1 MLELIKELMEREWQ
15 FELVT
20 GPDGLGSDWQDAYH
34 LHMYLGNEEHKVYN
48 DADAIS
54 LLTEIKTYW

>member
-1 MLELIKELMEREWQ
+1 MERCWQ

-20 GPDGLGSDWQDAYH
+20 GPDGLGSDWQDGYH
-34 LHMYLGNEEHKVYN
+34 LHMYLGNEEYKVYD

-54 LLTEIKTYW
+54 LLTEIRTYW